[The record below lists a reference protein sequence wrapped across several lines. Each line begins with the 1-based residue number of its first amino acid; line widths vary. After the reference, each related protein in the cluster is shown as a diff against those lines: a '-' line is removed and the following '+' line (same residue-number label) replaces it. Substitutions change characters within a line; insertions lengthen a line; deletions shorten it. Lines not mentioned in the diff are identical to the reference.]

1 MTAVYIVLSRC
12 RSRRPMLA
20 SKICDIQR
28 TDYSIDSSMRAR
40 AIQMVPIRTVTSPQ
54 RPNLPSVEAHC
65 ASPATTSNARL
76 ALIKSMKPNVVLP

>member
-1 MTAVYIVLSRC
+1 MRDDAPRADDARSPMTAVYIVLSRC

-40 AIQMVPIRTVTSPQ
+40 AIQMVPEDGDFATAPQ
-54 RPNLPSVEAHC
+54 S
-65 ASPATTSNARL
+65 S
-76 ALIKSMKPNVVLP
+76 